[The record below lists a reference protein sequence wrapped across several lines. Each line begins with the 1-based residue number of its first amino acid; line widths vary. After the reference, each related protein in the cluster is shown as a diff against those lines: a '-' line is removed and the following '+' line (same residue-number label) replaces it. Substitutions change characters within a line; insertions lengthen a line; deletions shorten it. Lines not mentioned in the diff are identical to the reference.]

1 MARKL
6 LVITIL
12 LANIGGIVTQG
23 ITLLNTIAI
32 IFAII
37 LFSMEYVKNED

>member
-1 MARKL
+1 MNRKL
-6 LVITIL
+6 LVLIIL

-23 ITLLNTIAI
+23 VTLLSTIAI

>member
-1 MARKL
+1 MNRKL
-6 LVITIL
+6 LAIIIL

-23 ITLLNTIAI
+23 ITLLSTIAL

>member
-1 MARKL
+1 MKRKL

-12 LANIGGIVTQG
+12 LANIGGIVAQG
-23 ITLLNTIAI
+23 VTLLNTIAL

-37 LFSMEYVKNED
+37 IFSMEYVNNED

>member
-1 MARKL
+1 MNRKL
-6 LVITIL
+6 LAIIIL

-23 ITLLNTIAI
+23 ITLLNTIAL

-37 LFSMEYVKNED
+37 LFSMEYVNNEN

>member
-1 MARKL
+1 MNRKL
-6 LVITIL
+6 LVLTIL

-23 ITLLNTIAI
+23 ITLLSTISL